1 MKTLILAFLV
11 LSVSI
16 VHAAEVTV
24 LEAEVPRLE
33 SFNTMVDS
41 RFQMNQST
49 GEGFV
54 RVTVT
59 ENRPHWGGGHY
70 DQWGRHFPH
79 RTEIPV
85 LVFQDTVKVDGL
97 MLMNDEVVYH
107 GAEGDVVCGK
117 MGLSRIFKR
126 PTIYLNGNCKLTGR
140 LSGPS
145 YHKKVIVTLKTK

>member
-1 MKTLILAFLV
+1 MKKLILAFLV

-16 VHAAEVTV
+16 VHAAEVTI

-54 RVTVT
+54 QVTVT
-59 ENRPHWGGGHY
+59 ENRPQWGGGHY
-70 DQWGRHFPH
+70 DQWGRHYPH
-79 RTEIPV
+79 RTEMPV
-85 LVFQDTVKVDGL
+85 VVFQDTVKVDGL

-107 GAEGDVVCGK
+107 GTEGDVICGK

-140 LSGPS
+140 LSGRTFQ
-145 YHKKVIVTLKTK
+145 KKVIVTLKTK